1 MNTSHVVFRRRNRA
15 LLTVSKTVFYTL
27 LGAGLMA
34 LPLGIALAGKAMG
47 L

>member
-1 MNTSHVVFRRRNRA
+1 MIRRQRRQV

>member
-1 MNTSHVVFRRRNRA
+1 MTRRQRRRV

-27 LGAGLMA
+27 LGAALMA

>member
-1 MNTSHVVFRRRNRA
+1 MTRRARRRL

-27 LGAGLMA
+27 LGAALMA

>member
-1 MNTSHVVFRRRNRA
+1 MTRRERRQV